1 MSSSGRCRN
10 SRPPAA
16 ASFNAVGAPDL
27 ERIERSQPARAP
39 EIEAHDDDR
48 YDGEGGGQ
56 RDVAGG
62 ALVDIDRLADE
73 EARGADD
80 LRDDVIAQRQRE
92 GEDRAGDDARQR
104 QRQYHRGEGLARR
117 SEERRVG
124 KEGGSTCRTRWSP
137 NP

>member
-92 GEDRAGDDARQR
+92 GEDRAGEDARQR
-104 QRQYHRGEGLARR
+104 QR
-117 SEERRVG
+117 ER
-124 KEGGSTCRTRWSP
+124 KRTRMNSSH
-137 NP
+137 